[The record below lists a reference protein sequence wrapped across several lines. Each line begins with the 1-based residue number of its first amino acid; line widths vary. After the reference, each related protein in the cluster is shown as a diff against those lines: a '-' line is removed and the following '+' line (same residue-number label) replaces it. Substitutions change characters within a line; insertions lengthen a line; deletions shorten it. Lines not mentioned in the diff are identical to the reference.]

1 VDPATRFYILWRYTY
16 KNAELDAG
24 ETIIFANG
32 THVELDGP
40 SGLSSGARALI
51 EKKKA
56 KYRLLDFTERG
67 DNDKL
72 GLPDEG
78 QAGKPV
84 PLIDALH
91 RTLWLMENEPRT
103 LAEFLREAEPNREQ
117 MRLVAQA
124 LAGPALKGSEL
135 ANVSPSAEQ
144 SALAKLTANWRSV
157 IEDNVFAPSE
167 KADRKRSQPR
177 MFD

>member
-1 VDPATRFYILWRYTY
+1 LF
-16 KNAELDAG
+16 
-24 ETIIFANG
+24 
-32 THVELDGP
+32 
-40 SGLSSGARALI
+40 
-51 EKKKA
+51 
-56 KYRLLDFTERG
+56 DFTERG

-84 PLIDALH
+84 PIIDALH

-103 LAEFLREAEPNREQ
+103 LAEFLREADPNREQ

-135 ANVSPSAEQ
+135 ASVSPSEEQ

-157 IEDNVFAPSE
+157 IEDNVITTVE
-167 KADRKRSQPR
+167 RTDRKRGQPR
-177 MFD
+177 MFE